1 MNKNE
6 ITKLRKQIHDEIEKR
21 KKINQYLD
29 NEVVQDYLK
38 LIGESTDKKEV
49 ENIRE
54 ILVNILRNF
63 EVKNT
68 NGIYVCTKAYDED
81 NSAPILY
88 PRTPEGKGGVDCKC
102 YMDIES
108 KKEVVTNCVIG
119 PSIYDFEKRNIV
131 LNPYNAP
138 YNDKKIVLNGFEEV
152 RLDFFEECY
161 KNGQYKAVQKVLSK
175 YPRI

>member
-21 KKINQYLD
+21 KKINHYLD

-161 KNGQYKAVQKVLSK
+161 KNGQYKAVQKILNK

>member
-21 KKINQYLD
+21 KKINHYLD
-29 NEVVQDYLK
+29 NEVVQNYLK

-63 EVKNT
+63 EVKST

-131 LNPYNAP
+131 LNPYN
-138 YNDKKIVLNGFEEV
+138 DKKIVLNGFEEV

>member
-21 KKINQYLD
+21 KKINHYLD

>member
-21 KKINQYLD
+21 KKINHYLD
-29 NEVVQDYLK
+29 NEVVQNYLK

-63 EVKNT
+63 EVKST

>member
-6 ITKLRKQIHDEIEKR
+6 ITRLRKQIHDEVERR
-21 KKINQYLD
+21 KKINHYLD
-29 NEVVQDYLK
+29 NEVVQNYLK
-38 LIGESTDKKEV
+38 LIGESTDKKEI

-54 ILVNILRNF
+54 MLVDILKNF

-108 KKEVVTNCVIG
+108 KKEIVTNCIIG

-138 YNDKKIVLNGFEEV
+138 YNDKKILLNGYEEV

-161 KNGQYKAVQKVLSK
+161 KNGQYKADQKVLSK

>member
-21 KKINQYLD
+21 KKINHYLD
-29 NEVVQDYLK
+29 NEAVQEYLK
-38 LIGESTDKKEV
+38 LIGESTDKKEL

-54 ILVNILRNF
+54 MLVDILKNF

-108 KKEVVTNCVIG
+108 KKETITNCIIG

-138 YNDKKIVLNGFEEV
+138 YNDKEIILNGFEEV

-161 KNGQYKAVQKVLSK
+161 KNGQYNAVQKVLSK

>member
-6 ITKLRKQIHDEIEKR
+6 VTKLRKEIKDEIARR
-21 KKINQYLD
+21 KLINQYLD
-29 NEVVQDYLK
+29 NESVIGYLK
-38 LIGESTDKKEV
+38 LIGESTDKKEL

-54 ILVNILRNF
+54 MLVEILKHF
-63 EVKNT
+63 EVKHT

-81 NSAPILY
+81 SCAPIRY
-88 PRTPEGKGGVDCKC
+88 PRTPEGKGGVDVKC

-108 KKEVVTNCVIG
+108 KKEVVTNLVYG
-119 PSIYDFEKRNIV
+119 PSIYEFEKRNIV
-131 LNPYNAP
+131 LNPYNAA
-138 YNDKKIVLNGFEEV
+138 YDDKKIIMNGFEDV

-161 KNGQYKAVQKVLSK
+161 KNGQYRAVQKILDK

>member
-1 MNKNE
+1 MIKNE
-6 ITKLRKQIHDEIEKR
+6 VSKLRKQIHDEIEKR

-29 NEVVQDYLK
+29 NEAVKDYLI

-54 ILVNILRNF
+54 ILVNILKNF

-108 KKEVVTNCVIG
+108 KKEIVTNCVIG

>member
-21 KKINQYLD
+21 KKINHYLD

-119 PSIYDFEKRNIV
+119 PSIYDFEKRYIV
-131 LNPYNAP
+131 INPYNAP